1 MILLLMWEHNC
12 MCQQYVRNPFLR
24 RCKYNMMKFGVGEQF
39 SNAATLR
46 TYHSNEKKNTFVKY
60 INVN

>member
-1 MILLLMWEHNC
+1 
-12 MCQQYVRNPFLR
+12 MCQLSKVPSTDVQKFLSR
-24 RCKYNMMKFGVGEQF
+24 IRSKSVSSSVLNMMKFGVGEQF

-46 TYHSNEKKNTFVKY
+46 TYSNEKKNLYK

>member
-1 MILLLMWEHNC
+1 